1 MVRFELTMPY
11 TALDLQSSDQPLINI
26 LLSYHLKSKQQ
37 YREKA
42 KRHQQSVNRRL
53 QLQNQSDAQLYSGS
67 ITFLS
72 SKRQEQRFQ
81 RKRGNREIQWPCKT
95 LNRKYHH

>member
-1 MVRFELTMPY
+1 
-11 TALDLQSSDQPLINI
+11 
-26 LLSYHLKSKQQ
+26 
-37 YREKA
+37 
-42 KRHQQSVNRRL
+42 
-53 QLQNQSDAQLYSGS
+53 LYSGS

-72 SKRQEQRFQ
+72 GKRQEQRFQ